1 MNLVNFIKHH
11 IYGLTPTV
19 QDSVADITGKMQHLP
34 RQQELQSINNEKLEA
49 AKKYLGAKWILH
61 PDNKCGKSD
70 KPQTFVLG

>member
-1 MNLVNFIKHH
+1 MNLVNFIKYH

-19 QDSVADITGKMQHLP
+19 QDSMADITGKMQHLP
-34 RQQELQSINNEKLEA
+34 RQQELQSINNDKLEA
-49 AKKYLGAKWILH
+49 AKKYLGTKCSIH